1 MSSYFLHEKEG
12 SSEGSH
18 GREPGGRSGTTP
30 GGGKRGSFHGRDS
43 HVLVVW
49 IRDVYVSPSEV
60 IEWPEFMNP
69 GDN

>member
-18 GREPGGRSGTTP
+18 GREPGGLLGTTP

-43 HVLVVW
+43 RSTVRNHLGEDLAW
-49 IRDVYVSPSEV
+49 SLASATSPLGE
-60 IEWPEFMNP
+60 PA
-69 GDN
+69 GC